1 MEKKLG
7 QFLSYAALACGFMT
21 SAFADQAEDQNDTQM
36 NRSSSETV
44 NFREITPNAGPRV
57 TNGVDVFVTAD
68 FIYWTSRQEGLA
80 FARSGLADYSEAQ
93 AFGNT
98 PCGKTYYPKSK
109 FSPGFKVGVGLNLGH
124 DGWDTY
130 LDYTWFHNSTKC
142 AYVVNSSSYTAPIPL
157 WEVATVGSA
166 TAKENFLVL
175 STFVNVGNSQAHW
188 KLYFNNFDWELGRN
202 FYISQ
207 YLTLRPY
214 AGLKGNWMQQYYNVT
229 YSDYLASDISSE
241 IDIAKMHQEQKFWG
255 VGIRTGLDTSWYFDK
270 NWSMF
275 ANTALSSLWG
285 RYKVTRQ
292 DLTLAPKATS
302 YHTII
307 NTVNDFHTVK
317 PVLELQ
323 LGARYDYWFCDDD
336 YHFGIEAAWEQQVW
350 FNQGQFIKYLEPD
363 SSDANLV
370 LQGLTVDFRFD
381 F

>member
-7 QFLSYAALACGFMT
+7 QFLSYAALAFGLMT
-21 SAFADQAEDQNDTQM
+21 SAYADQAEDQNDTQM
-36 NRSSSETV
+36 NRSSSETM

-80 FARSGLADYSEAQ
+80 FARSGLADYSEAI
-93 AFGNT
+93 ALGNT

-130 LDYTWFHNSTKC
+130 LNYTWFHNNTKC
-142 AYVVNSSSYTAPIPL
+142 GHVVSSSATTAPIPL
-157 WEVATVGSA
+157 WEASTIGSL
-166 TAKENFLVL
+166 TAEKNFLVL
-175 STFVNVGNSQAHW
+175 STFVNVGNSQAQW

-214 AGLKGNWMQQYYNVT
+214 AGLKGNWMQQKYNVS
-229 YSDYLASDISSE
+229 YSDFLASDISM
-241 IDIAKMHQEQKFWG
+241 DVDVVKMHQEQKFWG

-292 DLTLAPKATS
+292 DLTLALKATD
-302 YHTII
+302 YNIII